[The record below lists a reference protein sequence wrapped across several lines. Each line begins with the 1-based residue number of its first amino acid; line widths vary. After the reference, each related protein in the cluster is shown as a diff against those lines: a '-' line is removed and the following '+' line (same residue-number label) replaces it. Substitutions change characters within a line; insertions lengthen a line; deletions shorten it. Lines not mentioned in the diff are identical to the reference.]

1 MAMNERYEPR
11 SIEPRWQSRWE
22 EAGAFR
28 AGRRSAAE
36 KRYVLEMFPYPSG
49 AMHMGHGRVYTIGDA
64 LARHLRMRGY
74 DVLHPIGFDA
84 LGLPAEN
91 AAIKD
96 GRHPAERTRENIVAF
111 RGEMEKLG
119 YSFDWDREIVT
130 ADPGYYRWN
139 QWFFLKML
147 ERGIVYR
154 RRGKANWCTGCQ
166 TVIANE
172 QVVDDDRCE
181 RCESPVVE
189 KVIPEWAFRITAY
202 AQDLLDGLEELQ
214 EWPERITTMQRNWI
228 GRSDGADVDF
238 VVPGAEPI
246 RVFTTRVDTIYGC
259 TYLVLAPEHPLVE
272 TVTRPERRAE
282 VRAFAERMRKTDV
295 LERTGENAP
304 KEGVFTGASAVN
316 PFTGEKVPV
325 WIANFVLAEYGTGAV
340 MSVPAH
346 DQRDFE
352 FAKRYAL
359 PIRVVIQPAKG
370 GRIPGADA
378 LGKAFPE
385 DGVLQDSG
393 PFTGLG
399 SAQARLRMSAHAEE
413 KGFGKAEIRWHL
425 RDWGFSRQ
433 RYWGTPIPIVYCEEH
448 GAVPV
453 PEKDLPVVLPEK
465 AIITGTGEPPLAKVR
480 EFVDT
485 TCPRCGKPARRE
497 VETMDTFVDSSW
509 YYARY
514 LSPRDETRPFDPTL
528 AKRWLPVDVY
538 VGGPE
543 HAVMHLLYFRFW
555 HRVMHDLGLVREK
568 EPCRRLVTQGI
579 VNGPDGRKMSKRWGN
594 VVTPGPMVDKY
605 GADTLRL
612 FILFAAPPE
621 KDIDWSDE
629 QVDGLFRFLSR
640 VWRLFH
646 ARQDCFDA
654 RRAGGAVPPATAAQ
668 LEPVSA
674 RRAQGQPDEAAP
686 ERAGGSGGA
695 DPPAT
700 AAQLEPVSARR
711 AQGQPD
717 EAAPERAGG
726 SGGAVPPATNDW
738 LELRRRTHRTIRR
751 VTEGFEGDLKF
762 NTGIAA
768 LMELVNALY
777 ALEPRADAERAA
789 VREALVALATLLA
802 PFAPHAAEEL
812 WHEVMGP
819 AARERLLSE
828 EPWPA
833 FDPALVA
840 ADTVTIAVQVNG
852 KLRGEVQ
859 AAVTAGEAEVR
870 ALAEADDKVRS
881 HLAGKA
887 LRRVV
892 FVPKRLINFVVG

>member
-1 MAMNERYEPR
+1 MSMNERYEPR
-11 SIEPRWQSRWE
+11 SIEPRWQRRWE

-28 AGRRSAAE
+28 AGRRPAAE

-64 LARHLRMRGY
+64 LARQLRMRGY

-111 RGEMEKLG
+111 RAEMKRLG
-119 YSFDWDREIVT
+119 YSFDWDREIAT
-130 ADPGYYRWN
+130 CDPEYYRWN
-139 QWFFLKML
+139 QWFFLRML
-147 ERGIVYR
+147 EHGIVYR
-154 RRGKANWCTGCQ
+154 REGKANWCTGCA

-172 QVVDDDRCE
+172 QVVDGRCE

-189 KVIPEWAFRITAY
+189 KVIPEWAFRITAF
-202 AQDLLDGLEELQ
+202 AQELLDGLDALR

-228 GRSDGADVDF
+228 GKSVGAEVDF
-238 VVPGAEPI
+238 SVPGAEPI
-246 RVFTTRVDTIYGC
+246 KVFTTRVDTIFGC
-259 TYLVLAPEHPLVE
+259 TYVVLAPDHALVE
-272 TVTRPERRAE
+272 RVTAPERREA
-282 VRAFAERMRKTDV
+282 VRAFVERMRATDAA
-295 LERTGENAP
+295 ERTGEDAP

-316 PFTGEKVPV
+316 PYTGERVPV

-352 FAKRYAL
+352 FARKYDL
-359 PIRVVIQPAKG
+359 PIRVVIQPARG
-370 GRIPGADA
+370 ERLPAGDA
-378 LGKAFPE
+378 LERAYTE
-385 DGVLQDSG
+385 DGVLEASG
-393 PFTGLG
+393 SFTGLQ
-399 SAQARLRMSAHAEE
+399 SAAARERMAEEAQA
-413 KGFGKAEIRWHL
+413 KGFGSPTVRWHL

-433 RYWGTPIPIVYCEEH
+433 RYWGTPIPVVHCDAH
-448 GAVPV
+448 GIVPV
-453 PEKDLPVVLPEK
+453 PDDQLPVILPDE
-465 AIITGTGEPPLAKVR
+465 AIITGKGEPPLAKVAS
-480 EFVDT
+480 FVNT
-485 TCPRCGKPARRE
+485 TCPRCGGPARRE
-497 VETMDTFVDSSW
+497 VDTMDTFVDSSW

-514 LSPRDETRPFDPTL
+514 LSPRDEARPFDPE
-528 AKRWLPVDVY
+528 AARRWLPVDVY

-555 HRVMHDLGLVREK
+555 HRVMRRLGLVHED

-594 VVTPGPMVDKY
+594 VVTPGPMVDRF

-629 QVDGLFRFLSR
+629 QVEGLFRFLSR

-646 ARQDCFDA
+646 ARQDCF
-654 RRAGGAVPPATAAQ
+654 
-668 LEPVSA
+668 
-674 RRAQGQPDEAAP
+674 
-686 ERAGGSGGA
+686 GA
-695 DPPAT
+695 DDAG
-700 AAQLEPVSARR
+700 ALAR
-711 AQGQPD
+711 A
-717 EAAPERAGG
+717 
-726 SGGAVPPATNDW
+726 SGDF
-738 LELRRRTHRTIRR
+738 LELRRRTHRTVKR
-751 VTEGFEGDLKF
+751 VGEGFEGELKF

-777 ALEPRADAERAA
+777 ALEPKSEPERAA
-789 VREALVALATLLA
+789 VREALVVLATLLA
-802 PFAPHAAEEL
+802 PFAPHVAEEL
-812 WHEVMGP
+812 WHEVVGP
-819 AARERLLSE
+819 AARDRLLAE

-859 AAVTAGEAEVR
+859 APATASEADVR
-870 ALAEADDKVRS
+870 ALAEAEERVRA

-887 LRRVV
+887 IRKVV
-892 FVPKRLINFVVG
+892 YVPKRLLNFVVG

>member
-1 MAMNERYEPR
+1 MAMNERYDPR
-11 SIEPRWQSRWE
+11 SIEPRWQKRWE

-28 AGRRSAAE
+28 AGRRPGAE

-64 LARHLRMRGY
+64 IARYLRMRGY
-74 DVLHPIGFDA
+74 DLLHPIGFDA

-111 RGEMEKLG
+111 RAELKRLG
-119 YSFDWDREIVT
+119 FSFDWDREIAT
-130 ADPGYYRWN
+130 CDPEYYRWN

-147 ERGIVYR
+147 EKGLVYR
-154 RRGKANWCTGCQ
+154 RQGKANWCTGCQ

-172 QVVDDDRCE
+172 QVVDDNRCE

-202 AQDLLDGLEELQ
+202 AQSLLDGLDRLGQ
-214 EWPERITTMQRNWI
+214 WPERITTMQRNWI

-238 VVPGAEPI
+238 AVPGQDPI
-246 RVFTTRVDTIYGC
+246 RVFTTRIDTIFGC
-259 TYLVLAPEHPLVE
+259 TYAVLAPEHPLVE
-272 TVTRPERRAE
+272 RVTAPDRLAE
-282 VRAFAERMRKTDV
+282 VRAFVERMRTTDV
-295 LERTGENAP
+295 LARTGENAP
-304 KEGVFTGASAVN
+304 KEGVFTGAHAVN

-325 WIANFVLAEYGTGAV
+325 WIANFVLAGYGTGAV

-346 DQRDFE
+346 DQRDLE
-352 FAKRYAL
+352 FARKYGL
-359 PIRVVIQPAKG
+359 PVRVVIQPAQGQRLPAG
-370 GRIPGADA
+370 GD
-378 LGKAFPE
+378 LEKAYTE
-385 DGVLQDSG
+385 DGVLEGSG
-393 PFTGLG
+393 PFSGLG
-399 SAQARLRMSAHAEE
+399 SAEARRRMGAHAAS
-413 KGFGKAEIRWHL
+413 KGFGKEEIRWHL

-433 RYWGTPIPIVYCEEH
+433 RYWGTPIPVVYCEKD
-448 GAVPV
+448 GIVPV

-465 AIITGTGEPPLAKVR
+465 AIITGTGEPPLAKVP
-480 EFVDT
+480 EFVHT
-485 TCPRCGKPARRE
+485 TCPRCRKPARRE

-509 YYARY
+509 YHARY
-514 LSPRDETRPFDPTL
+514 LSPKDDTRPLDPEM
-528 AKRWLPVDVY
+528 ARRWLPVDVY

-555 HRVMHDLGLVREK
+555 HRVMRELGLVHED
-568 EPCRRLVTQGI
+568 EPATRLVTQGI

-594 VVTPGPMVDKY
+594 VVTPGPMVDRY

-629 QVDGLFRFLSR
+629 QVDGLFRFLGR
-640 VWRLFH
+640 VWRIYH
-646 ARQDCFDA
+646 ARQECF
-654 RRAGGAVPPATAAQ
+654 GAPGAALSQ
-668 LEPVSA
+668 V
-674 RRAQGQPDEAAP
+674 QGDF
-686 ERAGGSGGA
+686 
-695 DPPAT
+695 
-700 AAQLEPVSARR
+700 
-711 AQGQPD
+711 
-717 EAAPERAGG
+717 
-726 SGGAVPPATNDW
+726 
-738 LELRRRTHRTIRR
+738 LELRRRTHRTIKK
-751 VTEGFEGDLKF
+751 VTEGLEGELKF

-777 ALEPRADAERAA
+777 ACEPKGDADRAA
-789 VREALVALATLLA
+789 VREALLALATLLS

-819 AARERLLSE
+819 AVRDRLLADE
-828 EPWPA
+828 AWPS

-840 ADTVTIAVQVNG
+840 ADTVGIAVQVNG
-852 KLRGEVQ
+852 KLRGEVL
-859 AAVTAGEAEVR
+859 APVGAGEAEVR
-870 ALAEADDKVRS
+870 ALAEAEERVRA
-881 HLAGKA
+881 HLSGRTIRK
-887 LRRVV
+887 VV